1 MSRKRVKPTV
11 EEILALKQNL
21 TTYYDAWHKQQA
33 NDELYY
39 TRNYTVTSDAGT
51 PPAGFEQVRPPS
63 ATQII
68 EMAADH
74 STGNSPRLH
83 VPRRSETATAQAKTT
98 KMEKAGSGFWY
109 RAISNASTNVLR
121 AWAQS
126 GALRGAI

>member
-1 MSRKRVKPTV
+1 M
-11 EEILALKQNL
+11 ALKFDLERHYDRWKNQMREDDR
-21 TTYYDAWHKQQA
+21 YYRRDYQVVA
-33 NDELYY
+33 
-39 TRNYTVTSDAGT
+39 DAGT

-83 VPRRSETATAQAKTT
+83 VPRRAETAKAQQQTT

-109 RAISNASTNVLR
+109 RAIANASTNVLR

-126 GALRGAI
+126 GALRGAICGS

>member
-21 TTYYDAWHKQQA
+21 TTYYQQWHDQQR

-74 STGNSPRLH
+74 STGNSPRIH
-83 VPRRSETATAQAKTT
+83 VPRRKETT
-98 KMEKAGSGFWY
+98 KAQEQTTIME
-109 RAISNASTNVLR
+109 
-121 AWAQS
+121 
-126 GALRGAI
+126 